1 MPVFVGAKYQHGHG
15 LGNIFSGLF
24 CSILYRLS
32 KKCTELVVK
41 TGLNLVHDA
50 SHGVASH
57 GVLFKQSVKKH
68 VPIALKEV
76 VEIVKFQSG
85 SGAPKSKHRRVNSHR
100 HQRRR
105 HCGGGCGSGRRR
117 RQHFNGIIA

>member
-1 MPVFVGAKYQHGHG
+1 MAFISNQSCVCLKSE
-15 LGNIFSGLF
+15 LDLFSAPP
-24 CSILYRLS
+24 
-32 KKCTELVVK
+32 TQ
-41 TGLNLVHDA
+41 T
-50 SHGVASH
+50 
-57 GVLFKQSVKKH
+57 VLFKQSVKKH

-76 VEIVKFQSG
+76 VKIVKFQSG

-105 HCGGGCGSGRRR
+105 HYGGGCGSGRRR